1 MKPWLDGFGCSS
13 RLLPPL
19 VCTLQEFVAAAE
31 QLGPSEDP
39 AQLKTASDSLAAML
53 PLTDS
58 LTALVDLR
66 AAVTVVQA
74 AGTTDAYVPT
84 ALADL
89 QAVKEV
95 ADAVAA
101 IAGTLHTLQVSG
113 QRQEHAAG
121 TCWSW
126 HATAGTAGTATTY
139 CDG

>member
-1 MKPWLDGFGCSS
+1 MAGL
-13 RLLPPL
+13 
-19 VCTLQEFVAAAE
+19 
-31 QLGPSEDP
+31 LGPSEDP
-39 AQLKTASDSLAAML
+39 VQLSAVADALAAML

-89 QAVKEV
+89 KAVKEV

-101 IAGTLHTLQVSG
+101 IAGTLHTLQVSRQQG
-113 QRQEHAAG
+113 ERAACTHWSCLLPQALQQRVDCNQ
-121 TCWSW
+121 
-126 HATAGTAGTATTY
+126 
-139 CDG
+139 